1 MREESHLD
9 DMRAAIRGDFERLE
23 QRRGA
28 QELMHVTEREDEPEP
43 AAVRHA
49 EPERQPEPERRP
61 EPELVVEAEA
71 HEPEAEPGPTLDLEQ
86 AEADEAAEP
95 PARSWLARLLAAIS
109 PRQV

>member
-1 MREESHLD
+1 
-9 DMRAAIRGDFERLE
+9 MRAAIRGDFERLE

-28 QELMHVTEREDEPEP
+28 QELMHVTEREDEQEP
-43 AAVRHA
+43 AADRHA
-49 EPERQPEPERRP
+49 EP

-71 HEPEAEPGPTLDLEQ
+71 DEQEAEPGPTFDVEQ

-95 PARSWLARLLAAIS
+95 PPRSWLARLLAAIS